1 MTRTYLSLAVFSA
14 LLMPL
19 DAGAADLA
27 VTAPPTISY
36 VPSNCLLFR
45 LGRQFQLSR
54 LWHSE
59 RVCGGNY

>member
-36 VPSNCLLFR
+36 VPQSAFYFGL
-45 LGRQFQLSR
+45 RQFQLSR